1 MKKGS
6 KFIIYVAMALSPML
20 FSHCTLTEDL
30 GKLKT
35 SLDSVKLVVGT
46 PEFKALVHFEFVDAK
61 TNQYITDVATVTV
74 SGKNA
79 SAVYNNLGQSA
90 TTCSTM
96 MGMLD
101 LVVDPHLAATLDT
114 NPVEF
119 NVTTN
124 LTGYVN
130 VTQKVVF
137 VENKPKIVSIP
148 LIKISDAPQGVAVSQ
163 KSNFA
168 STSSLGALNTPASE
182 SLNSGAQTVN
192 IPQGVILKDA
202 SGSPV
207 TGTVKS
213 QVVFYNPTDSVAQ
226 AAIPGGLDVSA
237 KMPDGSTSSIK
248 MVSAGMFGVNLT
260 AGNQEVKT
268 FENGGIH
275 IKTKLDPAMINP
287 KTGVAIKE
295 NDVIEMW
302 SKSDGN
308 GDWVLEKM
316 DTIRKVGADLV
327 LEETVQ
333 HLSTWN
339 WDFFTNSCYSG
350 AKIIFKGDKTR
361 ISGSV
366 TTNVYSWDFHK
377 TDYFSALPGDPYD
390 GFIQLYNTPTNK
402 AAKLTFTSSTPG
414 VTFTPAV
421 LDVPNLCSGSYE
433 VTINKAT
440 TPVTGALI
448 VKTDI
453 GLSSK
458 SQPDLVI
465 KPNAAIYLRPTGA
478 TNNYLLNSLVNG
490 VGTLNIQL
498 GVNYDILAMYGT
510 SNATAK
516 LRVDKVNNTLVVTC
530 TPTVNSGSTST
541 TVTLPAIPIP
551 SDNIV
556 IVKYNIV
563 LPDNIFNSLR

>member
-1 MKKGS
+1 
-6 KFIIYVAMALSPML
+6 
-20 FSHCTLTEDL
+20 
-30 GKLKT
+30 
-35 SLDSVKLVVGT
+35 
-46 PEFKALVHFEFVDAK
+46 
-61 TNQYITDVATVTV
+61 
-74 SGKNA
+74 
-79 SAVYNNLGQSA
+79 
-90 TTCSTM
+90 
-96 MGMLD
+96 
-101 LVVDPHLAATLDT
+101 
-114 NPVEF
+114 
-119 NVTTN
+119 
-124 LTGYVN
+124 
-130 VTQKVVF
+130 
-137 VENKPKIVSIP
+137 
-148 LIKISDAPQGVAVSQ
+148 
-163 KSNFA
+163 
-168 STSSLGALNTPASE
+168 
-182 SLNSGAQTVN
+182 
-192 IPQGVILKDA
+192 
-202 SGSPV
+202 
-207 TGTVKS
+207 
-213 QVVFYNPTDSVAQ
+213 
-226 AAIPGGLDVSA
+226 
-237 KMPDGSTSSIK
+237 
-248 MVSAGMFGVNLT
+248 MFGVNLT

-350 AKIIFKGDKTR
+350 AKIVFKGDNTR